1 LFVESEAEMMARH
14 GRMLAGLAER
24 AYAVAC
30 ALADDVASAT
40 SRAEKAQ
47 SARAFHEVSRSVRQ
61 TLALEQRLRRE
72 ARRAALQERDA
83 DEARRTRLRSER
95 AETLRKAV
103 KGLIWTEY
111 EGEDVLEA
119 KAGLERLLNELVIEP
134 GFSEAD
140 VHGQIERLMTGV
152 ARWLARPDRLVWV
165 EDDDDPETGR
175 WEPARPRVLDG

>member
-1 LFVESEAEMMARH
+1 MMARH
-14 GRMLAGLAER
+14 GRLLAGLAER

-30 ALADDVASAT
+30 ALADDVATAT

-72 ARRAALQERDA
+72 ARRAAREDLQA
-83 DEARRTRLRSER
+83 DETRRARLRVER
-95 AETLRKAV
+95 AETLRNAV

-119 KAGLERLLNELVIEP
+119 KAGLDRLLNELVIED
-134 GFSEAD
+134 GFIEAD
-140 VHGQIERLMTGV
+140 VHAQIERLMGGIV
-152 ARWLARPDRLVWV
+152 RWLARPDRLVWV
-165 EDDDDPETGR
+165 EDDGDPETGR
-175 WEPARPRVLDG
+175 WERPPPPVFDG